1 MQPLT
6 VTVGPSPEMCEST
19 WHDNSENAAIPARTV
34 FGCLCSYT
42 LSDVIVVL
50 TLTVYSEKQ
59 TSANSTFQMRGNDR
73 MCNLSTTTT
82 SKVNAAK
89 KKEGF

>member
-1 MQPLT
+1 MTTQRMLPFLHALFLG
-6 VTVGPSPEMCEST
+6 VC
-19 WHDNSENAAIPARTV
+19 A
-34 FGCLCSYT
+34 YT

-89 KKEGF
+89 KKKVFK